1 LRTDFRSAAR
11 DGDLPLASVAFNS
24 STSHWARIAGG
35 KSVLMFD
42 ALRKE
47 MGDTRFFPF
56 MKSWFAANAG
66 KKVTAAA
73 FERAAE
79 EAAAKP
85 LGDFFARWLTQT
97 GLPGDSGG
105 PSYLAGEIVSRP
117 ASTLIV
123 YGTVLEAGANRY
135 AAELFQRTSLDRFE
149 SAAPIRKD
157 FELTSEDLRTHDIV
171 FIGRPESNS
180 ALASI
185 AGAIGL
191 DWAGALFRV
200 NGTGH
205 ASEYESLAYAAT
217 NPVASRHMIL
227 VLAGNSPLQTVKIAS
242 KLTGRQYAVYRN
254 GEEIESGMTGK

>member
-1 LRTDFRSAAR
+1 
-11 DGDLPLASVAFNS
+11 
-24 STSHWARIAGG
+24 
-35 KSVLMFD
+35 M
-42 ALRKE
+42 
-47 MGDTRFFPF
+47 
-56 MKSWFAANAG
+56 
-66 KKVTAAA
+66 
-73 FERAAE
+73 
-79 EAAAKP
+79 
-85 LGDFFARWLTQT
+85 
-97 GLPGDSGG
+97 
-105 PSYLAGEIVSRP
+105 
-117 ASTLIV
+117 
-123 YGTVLEAGANRY
+123 
-135 AAELFQRTSLDRFE
+135 FQRTSLDRFE

-157 FELTSEDLRTHDIV
+157 FELTAEDLRTHDIV

-205 ASEYESLAYAAT
+205 ASEYEALAYAAT

-242 KLTGRQYAVYRN
+242 KLTGRQYAVYRD